1 MQVAQI
7 NLQSYKHTRAR
18 TSSAASVLREQIKRF
33 TVSVLVDRF
42 IVVCAA
48 HHSLLPNK
56 SPASAAVRVSVCES

>member
-1 MQVAQI
+1 VQVAQI

-33 TVSVLVDRF
+33 TVSVLFDRF

-48 HHSLLPNK
+48 HHALLPN
-56 SPASAAVRVSVCES
+56 